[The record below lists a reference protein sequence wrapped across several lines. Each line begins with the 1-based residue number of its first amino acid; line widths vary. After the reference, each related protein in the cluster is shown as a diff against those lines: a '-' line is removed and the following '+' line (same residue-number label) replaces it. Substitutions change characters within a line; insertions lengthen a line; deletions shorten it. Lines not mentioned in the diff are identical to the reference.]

1 MRTESSF
8 CQTWRRALTHCSQA
22 SSKCPPSLPLV
33 TTTMMMERV
42 SRMWNTLMIVIM
54 ELKKGLTHQHSS
66 SRGQPLLRPQATKR
80 MMGRPR
86 SKVVKR
92 PVNFVNMFFS
102 CATVSLLLYQHLYL
116 FITNLKCTKYSIL
129 SNDIENVLIF
139 CHFSKL
145 CI

>member
-1 MRTESSF
+1 MTPYREYGTNKQYLNSTVNYDICNSF
-8 CQTWRRALTHCSQA
+8 SWFYYFFIR
-22 SSKCPPSLPLV
+22 
-33 TTTMMMERV
+33 MMMERV